1 MALPSIGAH
10 CSVAS
15 CNLNDFLPIRCRCDQ
30 LFCKDHISPE
40 LHACPI
46 DLAACKPAHPS
57 AKLERCAL
65 RGCTKP
71 SLEVFVSDR
80 SDSPRRSSA
89 VCPGCRLSFCA
100 FHRDTTSHL
109 CSATATASM
118 SRTRN
123 DVARSL
129 LAKNFPSPS
138 QFTNN
143 TMPATS
149 HPSKQPPNPKKAAQL
164 RQVELMKMRHR
175 ALLGDVKDKGSSVP
189 IDQRIHVKV
198 KLSIGSS
205 DERMFWF
212 RKTIGTGKVLDLLAS
227 RFGLVGSDLCPL
239 QLVKTVPQQ
248 DSKVV
253 LQTDQLLVDQIEDG
267 SLLVLVRQG
276 SLDLNS

>member
-100 FHRDTTSHL
+100 LYDPSSHSNTLVLTLPSVIETPHRIY
-109 CSATATASM
+109 
-118 SRTRN
+118 
-123 DVARSL
+123 
-129 LAKNFPSPS
+129 
-138 QFTNN
+138 
-143 TMPATS
+143 
-149 HPSKQPPNPKKAAQL
+149 AQL
-164 RQVELMKMRHR
+164 QHLHPCQEPEMM
-175 ALLGDVKDKGSSVP
+175 S
-189 IDQRIHVKV
+189 
-198 KLSIGSS
+198 
-205 DERMFWF
+205 
-212 RKTIGTGKVLDLLAS
+212 
-227 RFGLVGSDLCPL
+227 LVAF
-239 QLVKTVPQQ
+239 
-248 DSKVV
+248 
-253 LQTDQLLVDQIEDG
+253 
-267 SLLVLVRQG
+267 
-276 SLDLNS
+276 